1 LKPLVFFLLLLLIG
15 CSEKWKNEVT
25 DSRLNS
31 SINALLLKSFNANLS
46 DSIRVVTIDK
56 AYISLLKI
64 NNTQFKRDNLIKVV
78 DLYYKLYENEKLSKS
93 VTDLLKL
100 SQEAKDTLSLA
111 KAFNYLGKNK
121 LDESQLDSAY
131 YYFIKAEKIF
141 IAKNDSINLTD
152 NYSKKAIVEI
162 QINAFYSSE
171 ISSIKSLN
179 YNKNDIA
186 RRHDAYN
193 LIGNCSNE
201 NHNYENAITYHTR
214 AIDLIKSNKI
224 EGSDVKLAKS
234 YNNIGYVY
242 QNLNN
247 HKKAM
252 TFFKLG
258 LNQKEIFNKKPDL
271 YLLLLDNYA
280 YSKFKTK
287 DFKDLPDLFYESLK
301 EREKLNLSQGIMLN
315 KLHLSEYYLY
325 IKDTVM
331 AKKFAVESLQ
341 LAKKIQEFDVLAQLK
356 QLSNVDVKNAA
367 KYSKQYI
374 KLNDSIQ
381 VVQNK
386 DKERFA
392 RIAYETDEVIK
403 ENQNLGRI
411 NQNLIY
417 YIIGGFLLFIM
428 VFVARNEHLK
438 NRIFAL
444 KQQQQITNQ
453 EVYNLL
459 VKQQTDIEQ
468 SRLKERNR
476 MAKELHDGVLSR
488 MFGIRLSLD
497 SSNHEIT
504 KKAIDLRYNYIDEI
518 KDVEQ
523 QIREISHNLSAK
535 NEKISNNFVL
545 IVIDLLEKQK
555 TNYPPT
561 VTYTINPKIPWDKV
575 ENFTKINLF
584 RILQETLQNCN
595 KYAAASTISVV
606 FDTDQTHI
614 TLAIEDNGIGFNLKK
629 KKRGI
634 GLNNIY
640 ERAEESFGVFEITSE
655 INQGTK
661 SFVTI
666 PITPTKNQPIT

>member
-1 LKPLVFFLLLLLIG
+1 MKPLVFLLLFLLLG
-15 CSEKWKNEVT
+15 CSEKKKNQVT
-25 DSRLNS
+25 DSSLNS
-31 SINALLLKSFNANLS
+31 SIDGLILKSSNENLT
-46 DSIRVVTIDK
+46 DSIRLLSVDK
-56 AYISLLKI
+56 AYSYLIKT
-64 NNTQFKRDNLIKVV
+64 NNTKFKRNSLVKVV
-78 DLYYKLYENEKLSKS
+78 DLYYKLYENDKLKKS
-93 VTDLLKL
+93 VTNLLKL
-100 SQEAKDTLSLA
+100 SKEAKDTLTLG
-111 KAFNYLGKNK
+111 KTYNYIGKNK

-141 IAKNDSINLTD
+141 ILKNDSINLTD
-152 NYSKKAIVEI
+152 NF
-162 QINAFYSSE
+162 INKSLIEYKINDFYSSE
-171 ISSIKSLN
+171 ISSIKSLK
-179 YNKNDIA
+179 YNKKDID
-186 RRHDAYN
+186 RKYDAFN
-193 LIGNCSNE
+193 LIGASSNE
-201 NHNYENAITYHTR
+201 NHNYENAITYHNK
-214 AIDLIKSNKI
+214 AIELVKNNPIVDS
-224 EGSDVKLAKS
+224 EVKLAKS

-242 QNLNN
+242 QNLDN
-247 HKKAM
+247 HEKAI
-252 TFFKLG
+252 TYFKLG
-258 LNQKEIFNKKPDL
+258 QDQKDIFNKTPNL
-271 YLLLLDNYA
+271 YILLLENYA

-287 DFKDLPDLFYESLK
+287 DFKDLPDLFYDALK
-301 EREKLNLSQGIMLN
+301 KREKLNLSQGVMMN

-325 IKDTVM
+325 FKDTIK
-331 AKKFAVESLQ
+331 AKKFALESLQ

-367 KYSKQYI
+367 KYSQQYI
-374 KLNDSIQ
+374 QLNDSVYIA
-381 VVQNK
+381 QNK

-403 ENQNLGRI
+403 ENVNLGRI

-417 YIIGGFLLFIM
+417 YIIGGLSLFIM

-438 NRIFAL
+438 NKISVL

-504 KKAIDLRYNYIDEI
+504 QKAIDLRYNYIEEI

-523 QIREISHNLSAK
+523 QIREISHHLSAK

-555 TNYPPT
+555 INYSPT

-584 RILQETLQNCN
+584 RILQESLQNCN
-595 KYAAASTISVV
+595 KYADSSEIIVV
-606 FDTDQTHI
+606 FDTDQTDI
-614 TLAIEDNGIGFNLKK
+614 TLAIEDNGKGFNLKK

-640 ERAEESFGVFEITSE
+640 ERAEESSGVFEISSE
-655 INQGTK
+655 INKGTK
-661 SFVTI
+661 SLVTI
-666 PITPTKNQPIT
+666 PIEPTTNLTIT